1 MAINRLSWLAV
12 FLSFLFAAI
21 LELNLLPEI
30 VAFLR
35 PEWLVL
41 TLIYWLLRHPEKVG
55 IMMGLLIGLVMD
67 VLSGSYLGIH
77 MLSLSLICYLVLSMH
92 KRLKMFPLGQQC
104 VVVFFIVGIQLM
116 VVYTLRSIL
125 GVSDVGLTYLWQ
137 ALSSAFFWPMIVILT
152 DRLAFALR

>member
-55 IMMGLLIGLVMD
+55 VMMGLLIGLVMD
-67 VLSGSYLGIH
+67 VLSGSYLGVH

-116 VVYTLRSIL
+116 VVYTLRSVL
-125 GVSDVGLTYLWQ
+125 GVSDVGLAYLWQ
-137 ALSSAFFWPMIVILT
+137 ALSSAFFWPVIVILT